1 MRVPFTP
8 LILTY
13 NEAPNLRRTLQKLTW
28 ADRILVVDSFSADET
43 LRIAREFPQVEVL
56 QRRFDNLTNQWNF
69 GVESCPPGWIL
80 SLDADYVLSEG
91 LVAELQ
97 HWEPQPGVA
106 AYFARFA
113 YCVFGRPLRGSIYPP
128 RAILFDSQRCHYYQ
142 DGHTQL
148 LRIEGPS
155 GWLDNIVFHDD
166 RKSLG
171 SWLANQ
177 DRYTAQEIEKLT
189 HARGRLSIQDR
200 IRRHIVFAPGLVF
213 FYTLFGKGLIFDGWE
228 GWYYAFQRTLV
239 ELLISLRLLEA
250 RWPLTSSAPEPGLP
264 NRRESLHP
272 SNRARV

>member
-1 MRVPFTP
+1 MRVPVTP

-28 ADRILVVDSFSADET
+28 ANRILVVDSFSTDET
-43 LRIAREFPQVEVL
+43 TRIAREFPQVEIL
-56 QRRFDNLTNQWNF
+56 ERRFDNFTNQWNF
-69 GVESCPPGWIL
+69 GLESCPSDWVL
-80 SLDADYVLSEG
+80 SLDADYVLSDG

-97 HWEPQPGVA
+97 NWEPKPGVT

-128 RAILFDSQRCHYYQ
+128 RAILFDSRRCRYYQ

-148 LRIEGPS
+148 LRADGPS

-166 RKSLG
+166 RKPLA
-171 SWLANQ
+171 SWIANQ
-177 DRYTAQEIEKLT
+177 DRYTAEEIGKLT
-189 HARGRLSIQDR
+189 QSHAGPLSMQDR
-200 IRRHIVFAPGLVF
+200 IRRRIFFAPGLVF
-213 FYTLFGKGLIFDGWE
+213 FYTLFGKRLILDGWE

-250 RWPLTSSAPEPGLP
+250 RWLLALAGPKPDCPPVSRGT
-264 NRRESLHP
+264 R
-272 SNRARV
+272 